1 MSRLLTLEIA
11 MIAAVGDLILG
22 TAVDYDCSLV
32 KCYSAFIALKPSRV
46 SLFLISFYMLVR
58 EEPPKVTQYSI
69 SCISYK
75 VSSKKHGNFMHPAY
89 ADLGEPTINTLSY
102 SFPFQVRYAEG
113 SSARNAFRIGHKL
126 KGVGC
131 YLRLMKRASKLKTSS
146 GSSSSSRRGDDRSF
160 NNDMFEFDDEK

>member
-1 MSRLLTLEIA
+1 
-11 MIAAVGDLILG
+11 MIAAAGDLRLG
-22 TAVDYDCSLV
+22 TEVDYDCSLV
-32 KCYSAFIALKPSRV
+32 KGYSAFIALKPSRL

-58 EEPPKVTQYSI
+58 EEPPKVTQHSM

-102 SFPFQVRYAEG
+102 PFPFQVRYAVG
-113 SSARNAFRIGHKL
+113 NSAGNAFGIGHKL

-131 YLRLMKRASKLKTSS
+131 YLRLMMRASKLKTSS
-146 GSSSSSRRGDDRSF
+146 SSRRSDDRSF